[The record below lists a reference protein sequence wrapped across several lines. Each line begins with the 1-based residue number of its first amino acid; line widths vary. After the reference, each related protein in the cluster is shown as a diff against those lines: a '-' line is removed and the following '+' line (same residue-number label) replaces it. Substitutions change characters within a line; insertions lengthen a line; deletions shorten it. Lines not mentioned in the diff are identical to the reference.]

1 VQGSPSR
8 RPRILF
14 AGSPAI
20 ALPSLRMLA
29 EKALAENPPWTLAG
43 VLTNPDKPRRRNGG
57 AEPTDAGRAAAEL
70 GEAFSRLGRALP
82 AVLKYDTLKAEARE
96 AAAALSP
103 DLLVSFAYGRI
114 FGPRFLGLFPLGGI
128 NVHPS
133 LLPRYRGP
141 SPIQE
146 AILRRDAVTGVTV
159 QRIAAETD
167 TGNILG
173 RETIALTGRETAETL
188 SETAAAVG
196 AGVLQKVLEDLAAAL
211 RSGSAVPEGL
221 PQAGEA
227 SWCSLIEKGS
237 GVIDWSRS
245 AGEIDARV
253 RAYYP
258 WPLARTGHNGQT
270 LNILRAL
277 PWEGKPEIP
286 PGLSREPGRVLGI
299 DKKTGILIQTGNG
312 ILSVSLLQYQTRKA
326 LPWQSFIN
334 GARDFTGSRL
344 TGGA

>member
-1 VQGSPSR
+1 
-8 RPRILF
+8 
-14 AGSPAI
+14 
-20 ALPSLRMLA
+20 MLA
-29 EKALAENPPWTLAG
+29 EKALAENPPWALAG

-70 GEAFSRLGRALP
+70 GEAFSRLGRAVP
-82 AVLKYDTLKAEARE
+82 AVLKYDTLKVEARE

-159 QRIAAETD
+159 QRIAGEMD

-188 SETAAAVG
+188 SETAAAAG
-196 AGVLQKVLEDLAAAL
+196 AGVLQKVLEDLAAAV
-211 RSGSAVPEGL
+211 RSGSAAVPEGL
-221 PQAGEA
+221 PQTGEA
-227 SWCSLIEKGS
+227 SYCSLIGKDS
-237 GVIDWSRS
+237 GIIDWFRS
-245 AGEIDARV
+245 AAEIDAQV

-270 LNILRAL
+270 LNILRALPWEGL

-344 TGGA
+344 TGGT